1 MRQSDGARAA
11 MARRTQGKPVTSAQL
26 EILRRLGCDKQPV
39 DRAAASQLIDE
50 LRQAKGRR

>member
-1 MRQSDGARAA
+1 